1 MIAVIRIRNETNS
14 SVLCEL
20 DLMRFTE
27 EQVRERMSERGIR
40 DGAFFVC
47 GFADWEVDR
56 VMTLQEAYALK
67 KCILGLYDG
76 DDYVVQEL
84 LKRHKPFGEIIS
96 SWYKFCSKNE
106 VETVQRLLSGLGS
119 EELVNCFYQFSS
131 WPRLVANYINTG
143 CLLQTNK
150 GFYINHLR

>member
-14 SVLCEL
+14 SALCEL

-47 GFADWEVDR
+47 GFVDWEVDR

-106 VETVQRLLSGLGS
+106 VETVQRLLSEMES
-119 EELVNCFYQFSS
+119 EELIDCFYKFSS

-143 CLLQTNK
+143 YLLQTNK